1 MKVTAEEISKK
12 FNVSRTTVYRAL
24 HDKADINPETKEK
37 IVKFA
42 KKMGYTPNQV
52 AVSLA
57 KSNTMSIGVVV
68 YDLDNYFFAQLLSA
82 IEKESRRMDY
92 FVYLMTSGHS
102 PKEERACIEHML
114 SRQVMGLILYSSNTD
129 KDFLN
134 YLHTLNIPVVII
146 CNKICDDIT
155 FVGIDDKK
163 ASKELFDFV
172 KQYNYK
178 RYLYVVPNDPGGS
191 VVNVPA
197 ILDRVEGFRCAYRE
211 QLQEECPVL
220 GLNEFTEMFDLL
232 SIPKDGSTAILA
244 GNDFCALKIL
254 ALLRK
259 KGYEVPEDVGL
270 AGFDDIDFLEC
281 VTPGITTVK
290 YPINEVGSFTVDL
303 LIKKIEG
310 AKVPVWNIMSYE
322 IMNRDSLH
330 KEETP

>member
-24 HDKADINPETKEK
+24 NGKTDINAETREK

-82 IEKESRRMDY
+82 IEKEARKLDY

-102 PKEERACIEHML
+102 PKEERVCIEHML

-129 KDFLN
+129 KEFLD
-134 YLHTLNIPVVII
+134 YLRSLNIPVVII

-163 ASKELFDFV
+163 ASKDMFEFV
-172 KQYNYK
+172 NRLNYRK
-178 RYLYVVPNDPGGS
+178 YYYVVPNDVHGNDI
-191 VVNVPA
+191 NVPA
-197 ILDRVEGFRCAYRE
+197 ILDRVEGYRE
-211 QLQEECPVL
+211 ACRERLGTEGEVL
-220 GLNEFTEMFDLL
+220 GLDEFCERFDSLCV
-232 SIPKDGSTAILA
+232 PKDGSAAILA

-259 KGYEVPEDVGL
+259 KGYEVPEDIGL
-270 AGFDDIDFLEC
+270 VGFDDIDFLEC

-290 YPINEVGSFTVDL
+290 YPINEVGCFTVDL

-322 IMNRDSLH
+322 IEDRDSLR
-330 KEETP
+330 KEENP